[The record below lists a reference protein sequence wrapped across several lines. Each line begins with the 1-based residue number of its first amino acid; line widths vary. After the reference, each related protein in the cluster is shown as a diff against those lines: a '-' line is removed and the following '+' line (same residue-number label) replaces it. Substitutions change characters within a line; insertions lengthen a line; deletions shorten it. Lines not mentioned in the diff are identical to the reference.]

1 MKGGDLLAFKLK
13 NYQGK
18 YGEIEFMKV
27 LDVVVSQGVDVNEV
41 IVNAKE
47 EMMVALNNGSIP
59 VYCRDLNKPEFVV
72 DAHLLSVNGMFW
84 EEKKK
89 MLITC
94 SEDKSVKMCQFP
106 VYWPGEMIRDANKTY
121 GSNNSSQLRND
132 DVQKQCEYDNH
143 FVFNNNNNDN
153 NNSVNSNSVS
163 HSSVNKK
170 EMYSNEDI
178 EKWSEDL
185 DGWAYEM

>member
-27 LDVVVSQGVDVNEV
+27 LDVIISQGVDVNEV

-47 EMMVALNNGSIP
+47 EMMVALNNGSVP

-121 GSNNSSQLRND
+121 GAHPQQQQQQDMQQQSGFLNT
-132 DVQKQCEYDNH
+132 
-143 FVFNNNNNDN
+143 NDN
-153 NNSVNSNSVS
+153 NCVFANSGSSSNNNANSVNKDSR
-163 HSSVNKK
+163 KK
-170 EMYSNEDI
+170 EMYVNEDI

-185 DGWAYEM
+185 DGWAYEI